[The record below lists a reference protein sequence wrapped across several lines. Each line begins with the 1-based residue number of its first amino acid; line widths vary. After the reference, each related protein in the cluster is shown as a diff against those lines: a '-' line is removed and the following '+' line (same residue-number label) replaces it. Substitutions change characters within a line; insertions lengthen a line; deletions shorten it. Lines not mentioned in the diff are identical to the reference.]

1 MSPLPSRATDA
12 YGELSTPEEMRDD
25 ARVVASALRLDRVAR
40 AAVEDPPGLQ
50 YDDHPREVAPDVS
63 VSAAAA
69 RLAGSLHLH
78 LD

>member
-25 ARVVASALRLDRVAR
+25 ARVVASALGLDRVAR
-40 AAVEDPPGLQ
+40 AAAEGAPGLR
-50 YDDHPREVAPDVS
+50 YDDHPREVPDVS
-63 VSAAAA
+63 VSPAAA